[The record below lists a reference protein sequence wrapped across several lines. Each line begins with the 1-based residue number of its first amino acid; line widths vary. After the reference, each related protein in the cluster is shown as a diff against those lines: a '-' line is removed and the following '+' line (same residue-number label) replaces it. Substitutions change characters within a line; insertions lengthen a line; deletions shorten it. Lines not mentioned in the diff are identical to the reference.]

1 MKRKSRKSGG
11 QTTTSSNQEGVKSNS
26 KSKSKTTGRA
36 GNTVITPEPKE
47 AAPVAVGVSVTEH
60 PYAQP
65 RQAIPRT
72 AGKAWTRVTQ
82 DLSSKFWDGLIPM
95 AALVL
100 LTLTLHMVAAPI
112 QGFWG
117 MSGLLVYLVALLG
130 LGVVLLNQAILQ
142 THSEVA
148 QAWSGLASGGVM
160 WFVVILSERV
170 GGAQVPG
177 ATILLMLVVLA
188 LISTILWKSVFPIG
202 VKFFVLTV
210 FLAAVARLWIGSQ
223 QAMAGV
229 WPVLNQTLTISGYV
243 ALGAL
248 GAVFFWIIALSR
260 ERIQRLWAALWGWF
274 WALQALAVFLGKLL

>member
-11 QTTTSSNQEGVKSNS
+11 QTTTPSNQESVKPNS
-26 KSKSKTTGRA
+26 KSRRHA
-36 GNTVITPEPKE
+36 GDAAITPEPRE
-47 AAPVAVGVSVTEH
+47 AAPVAVGVSVSERSF
-60 PYAQP
+60 AQP
-65 RQAIPRT
+65 RHAAPR
-72 AGKAWTRVTQ
+72 AMGKAWTRVTQ

-100 LTLTLHMVAAPI
+100 LTLTLHMIAAPV

-117 MSGLLVYLVALLG
+117 LSGLLVYLVALLG
-130 LGVVLLNQAILQ
+130 LGVVLLNHAILQ
-142 THSEVA
+142 THSEIV
-148 QAWSGLASGGVM
+148 QAWSGLASGSVM
-160 WFVVILSERV
+160 WFVIILSERV

-177 ATILLMLVVLA
+177 ATILLLLVVIA
-188 LISTILWKSVFPIG
+188 LVSTILWKSVFPIG

-248 GAVFFWIIALSR
+248 GAVFFWIITLSR

-274 WALQALAVFLGKLL
+274 WALQALAVFSGKLL